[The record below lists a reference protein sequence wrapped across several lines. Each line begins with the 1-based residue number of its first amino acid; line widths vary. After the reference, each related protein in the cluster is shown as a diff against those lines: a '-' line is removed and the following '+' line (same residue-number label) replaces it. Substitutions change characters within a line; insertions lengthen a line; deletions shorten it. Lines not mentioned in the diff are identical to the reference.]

1 MYGWYLNDISFGYK
15 LVTAI
20 TVCPGTTDH
29 CYPIR
34 TLLGLAWRAGLMPE
48 VFGDGA
54 KGFPAQRGKMLSR
67 EFNYTLMWIF
77 GCRILMVHP
86 SFSPQ
91 EDSLW
96 SSLSSLTGG
105 LWSTLLYALARGIQ
119 TWPAKQKPPM
129 IMTAVLRTY
138 HGKIPKVFS
147 LFFTYCKK
155 SKARVVE
162 GIGIYWV

>member
-1 MYGWYLNDISFGYK
+1 MYGIWTTLALGTSWW
-15 LVTAI
+15 LQLQCAQVPQI
-20 TVCPGTTDH
+20 TT
-29 CYPIR
+29 
-34 TLLGLAWRAGLMPE
+34 TLLEHSYVGLALRAGVMPE

-54 KGFPAQRGKMLSR
+54 KSFPAQRGKMLSR

-86 SFSPQ
+86 SFSPL

-105 LWSTLLYALARGIQ
+105 LWSTLLYALAQGIQ
-119 TWPAKQKPPM
+119 TWPSKHKPPIHCM
-129 IMTAVLRTY
+129 IMTAVLRIY

-147 LFFTYCKK
+147 LSSLHTVSDQKL
-155 SKARVVE
+155 E
-162 GIGIYWV
+162 L